1 MDQAN
6 GATQDELQAAI
17 NSITGGGG
25 QTGAV
30 DMSQMLDNSAAGAAP
45 AMAVPEVS
53 AADLAAAMPPVSAP
67 AAAPEPV
74 AANTVS
80 PETKNVMEEAIKA
93 AYGDPD
99 LARVKASAL
108 SDLRPI
114 LETVDIPVEKKFM
127 IYKEIIDLTDDKA
140 CIELAYNAAK
150 QIEDDRARAEAL
162 LYIVDAI
169 DRLGIAMKVDE
180 NPAQQKYLIQENTT
194 TPPVVFLQW
203 KNRPR
208 LGGCR

>member
-30 DMSQMLDNSAAGAAP
+30 DMSQMGIDTPGAAAP
-45 AMAVPEVS
+45 TMAVPEVS
-53 AADLAAAMPPVSAP
+53 AADLAAAMPPVAAP
-67 AAAPEPV
+67 ATPTVAPV
-74 AANTVS
+74 ADNTIS
-80 PETKNVMEEAIKA
+80 PETQNVMEEAIKA

-108 SDLRPI
+108 TDLRPI
-114 LETVDIPVEKKFM
+114 LETVEIPVEKKFM

-150 QIEDDRARAEAL
+150 QIEDDKARAEAL

-180 NPAQQKYLIQENTT
+180 NPAQ
-194 TPPVVFLQW
+194 
-203 KNRPR
+203 
-208 LGGCR
+208 

>member
-114 LETVDIPVEKKFM
+114 LETVDISVEKKFM

-150 QIEDDRARAEAL
+150 QIEDDKARAEAL

-169 DRLGIAMKVDE
+169 DRLGIAMKVEE
-180 NPAQQKYLIQENTT
+180 NPAQ
-194 TPPVVFLQW
+194 
-203 KNRPR
+203 
-208 LGGCR
+208 

>member
-17 NSITGGGG
+17 NSITGGSG
-25 QTGAV
+25 QAGAV
-30 DMSQMLDNSAAGAAP
+30 DMSQMGIETQGAATP

-53 AADLAAAMPPVSAP
+53 AADLAAAMPPV
-67 AAAPEPV
+67 AAPVATPV
-74 AANTVS
+74 SGNTIS
-80 PETKNVMEEAIKA
+80 PETKSEMEEAIKA
-93 AYGDPD
+93 VYGDPD

-108 SDLRPI
+108 TDLRPI

-150 QIEDDRARAEAL
+150 QIEDDKTRAEAL

-180 NPAQQKYLIQENTT
+180 NPAQ
-194 TPPVVFLQW
+194 
-203 KNRPR
+203 
-208 LGGCR
+208 

>member
-17 NSITGGGG
+17 NSITGGA
-25 QTGAV
+25 QSGAV
-30 DMSQMLDNSAAGAAP
+30 DMSQMGAAAP
-45 AMAVPEVS
+45 AMATPGVS
-53 AADLAAAMPPVSAP
+53 AADLAAAMPPVAAP
-67 AAAPEPV
+67 AAPAPV
-74 AANTVS
+74 YNA
-80 PETKNVMEEAIKA
+80 ETRGIMEDAINA
-93 AYGDPD
+93 QYGDPD

-108 SDLRPI
+108 TDLRPI

-150 QIEDDRARAEAL
+150 QIEDDKTRAEAL
-162 LYIVDAI
+162 LYLVDAI

-180 NPAQQKYLIQENTT
+180 NPAQ
-194 TPPVVFLQW
+194 
-203 KNRPR
+203 
-208 LGGCR
+208 

>member
-17 NSITGGGG
+17 NNITGGA
-25 QTGAV
+25 QSGAV
-30 DMSQMLDNSAAGAAP
+30 DMSQMGAAAP
-45 AMAVPEVS
+45 AMATPGVS
-53 AADLAAAMPPVSAP
+53 AADIAAAMPPV
-67 AAAPEPV
+67 AAPV
-74 AANTVS
+74 AAPAPVTINA
-80 PETKNVMEEAIKA
+80 ETRGVMEEAIKA
-93 AYGDPD
+93 QYGDPD

-108 SDLRPI
+108 TDLRPI

-150 QIEDDRARAEAL
+150 QIEDDKTRAEAL

-180 NPAQQKYLIQENTT
+180 VPAQ
-194 TPPVVFLQW
+194 
-203 KNRPR
+203 
-208 LGGCR
+208 

>member
-30 DMSQMLDNSAAGAAP
+30 DMSQMMDNSAAGAAP
-45 AMAVPEVS
+45 AMGVPEVS

-67 AAAPEPV
+67 V

-80 PETKNVMEEAIKA
+80 PETKSVMEEAIKA

-150 QIEDDRARAEAL
+150 QIEDDKARAEAL
-162 LYIVDAI
+162 LYIVDVI
-169 DRLGIAMKVDE
+169 DRLGIAMKVEE
-180 NPAQQKYLIQENTT
+180 NPAQ
-194 TPPVVFLQW
+194 
-203 KNRPR
+203 
-208 LGGCR
+208 

>member
-17 NSITGGGG
+17 NSITGGSG
-25 QTGAV
+25 QAGAV
-30 DMSQMLDNSAAGAAP
+30 DMSQMGIETQGAATP

-53 AADLAAAMPPVSAP
+53 AVDLAAAMPPVAAP
-67 AAAPEPV
+67 AATPV
-74 AANTVS
+74 SGNTIS
-80 PETKNVMEEAIKA
+80 PETKSEMEEAIKA

-108 SDLRPI
+108 TDLRPI

-150 QIEDDRARAEAL
+150 QIEDDKTRAEAL

-180 NPAQQKYLIQENTT
+180 NPAQ
-194 TPPVVFLQW
+194 
-203 KNRPR
+203 
-208 LGGCR
+208 

>member
-30 DMSQMLDNSAAGAAP
+30 DMSQMGIETPGAAAP

-53 AADLAAAMPPVSAP
+53 AADLAAAMPPVAAP
-67 AAAPEPV
+67 AATPV
-74 AANTVS
+74 PGNAIS

-108 SDLRPI
+108 TDLRPI
-114 LETVDIPVEKKFM
+114 LETVEIPVEKKFM
-127 IYKEIIDLTDDKA
+127 IYKDIIDLTEDKA
-140 CIELAYNAAK
+140 CIEPAYNAASK
-150 QIEDDRARAEAL
+150 ITDEKAKGEAL
-162 LYIVDAI
+162 VFIVAYIDK
-169 DRLGIAMKVDE
+169 LGIQMVIGAE
-180 NPAQQKYLIQENTT
+180 EEEEQ
-194 TPPVVFLQW
+194 
-203 KNRPR
+203 
-208 LGGCR
+208 

>member
-93 AYGDPD
+93 AY

-180 NPAQQKYLIQENTT
+180 NPAQ
-194 TPPVVFLQW
+194 
-203 KNRPR
+203 
-208 LGGCR
+208 

>member
-17 NSITGGGG
+17 NSITGGA
-25 QTGAV
+25 QSGAV
-30 DMSQMLDNSAAGAAP
+30 DMSQMGAAAP
-45 AMAVPEVS
+45 AVATPGVS
-53 AADLAAAMPPVSAP
+53 AADLAAAMPPVAAP
-67 AAAPEPV
+67 APAPIYN
-74 AANTVS
+74 A
-80 PETKNVMEEAIKA
+80 ETRGVMEEAIKA
-93 AYGDPD
+93 QYGDPD

-108 SDLRPI
+108 TDLRPI

-150 QIEDDRARAEAL
+150 QIEDDKTRAEAL
-162 LYIVDAI
+162 LYLVDAI

-180 NPAQQKYLIQENTT
+180 NPAQ
-194 TPPVVFLQW
+194 
-203 KNRPR
+203 
-208 LGGCR
+208 